1 MVRRPEPFTAVIYC
15 TADRDKADERTRSK
29 WSRLFRYAAEF
40 KDLDEPL
47 RDFIK
52 RKGGINKW
60 WRGLLVGLGDTVE
73 KLAAP
78 PKPLATSWRD
88 IFTRDIRG
96 RRSDRTYPNE
106 LGRTSR

>member
-1 MVRRPEPFTAVIYC
+1 M
-15 TADRDKADERTRSK
+15 
-29 WSRLFRYAAEF
+29 
-40 KDLDEPL
+40 
-47 RDFIK
+47 
-52 RKGGINKW
+52 
-60 WRGLLVGLGDTVE
+60 LVGLGDIVE

>member
-1 MVRRPEPFTAVIYC
+1 MIQRNAILLM
-15 TADRDKADERTRSK
+15 ERLAYDGRTEETER
-29 WSRLFRYAAEF
+29 
-40 KDLDEPL
+40 LDEPL

-52 RKGGINKW
+52 RKGGINKCVAQFA
-60 WRGLLVGLGDTVE
+60 RRLGRRRR